1 MRIFEKGSF
10 AGIVKIPI
18 KMNLSD
24 LHTDDKPVSAK
35 PFFKDGEGTAI
46 SIRIAAGETL
56 KEHVSNVPA
65 VLICIEGE
73 CTYSEGDA
81 VNSPMHPGT
90 YVEIA
95 SDVKHAV
102 TAQTDVR
109 LLLVK

>member
-1 MRIFEKGSF
+1 
-10 AGIVKIPI
+10 
-18 KMNLSD
+18 MNLSD

-35 PFFKDGEGTAI
+35 PFFKGGEGTAI

-56 KEHVSNVPA
+56 KEHVSKVPA

-73 CTYSEGDA
+73 CTYREGEA
-81 VNSPMHPGT
+81 FNSPMHPGI

-95 SDVKHAV
+95 PDVKHAV
-102 TAQTDVR
+102 TAQTESR